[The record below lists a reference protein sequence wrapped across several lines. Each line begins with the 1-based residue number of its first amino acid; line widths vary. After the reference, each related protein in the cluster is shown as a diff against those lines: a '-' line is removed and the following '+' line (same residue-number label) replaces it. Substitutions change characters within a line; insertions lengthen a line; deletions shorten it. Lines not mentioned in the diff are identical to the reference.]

1 MRQLVGGG
9 IVIAAVL
16 TASPASADLAP
27 ATPAPPAVKR
37 TCAAYEVVRH
47 EGSAPTTRCTK
58 YESTGPTSTRSGAN
72 PTRKKWLTPGRF
84 SGAANTHSAADHVKR
99 AAAKRH
105 LRRGAVVGKGSLGAN
120 SGRTI
125 PLATP
130 ANKLATTPKGSDG
143 GSTVAV
149 ILSIIAASALAV
161 LALVTL
167 ARKRRTGWHPSHLR
181 RPSS

>member
-1 MRQLVGGG
+1 MRQLVRGG
-9 IVIAAVL
+9 ILIAVL
-16 TASPASADLAP
+16 MTASPAGADLAP

-47 EGSAPTTRCTK
+47 EGSPPTTRCTK

-72 PTRKKWLTPGRF
+72 PTSKKWLTPARF
-84 SGAANTHSAADHVKR
+84 SGAANTHTAAHHMKR

-105 LRRGAVVGKGSLGAN
+105 LRRGAVVDKGSLGAN

-130 ANKLATTPKGSDG
+130 ANKLATTPKRSDG

-149 ILSIIAASALAV
+149 ILTIIVALALAA

-167 ARKRRTGWHPSHLR
+167 ARKRRTRWHLSRLR
-181 RPSS
+181 RSSS